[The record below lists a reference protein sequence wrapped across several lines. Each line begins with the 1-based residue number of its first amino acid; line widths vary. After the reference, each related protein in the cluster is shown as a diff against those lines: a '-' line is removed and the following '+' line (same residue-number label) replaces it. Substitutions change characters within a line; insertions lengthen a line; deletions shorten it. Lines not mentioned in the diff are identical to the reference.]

1 MRHEKQSFLYS
12 VLGIVA
18 VEVVNGYLPV
28 QRLENDE
35 VIANNKENMFH
46 HHMRRATRQI
56 ASLLSTAAAAAV
68 LLDLW
73 YSGSFLSV
81 RFEESYMML

>member
-1 MRHEKQSFLYS
+1 MRSNRFCT

-18 VEVVNGYLPV
+18 VEVVNGYLPL

-35 VIANNKENMFH
+35 VIANNMFH

-56 ASLLSTAAAAAV
+56 ASLLSTAAV
-68 LLDLW
+68 LLDSW
-73 YSGSFLSV
+73 YTGSFLSV
-81 RFEESYMML
+81 RFEERYMML